1 MLGIP
6 AIPSESILWWRIR
19 EGKMC
24 FQDLAVSSGSAE
36 PSLHI
41 QGSSCTSRC
50 SYSHRAMWWQ
60 GIQGLCWF
68 VWLGQVCPFQFL
80 LLTSCLPLRR
90 SCVTPFSCSDP
101 PRTGSCALHKSSH
114 CFCTTAL
121 AHKENIF
128 LPKELAVLLAG
139 CSTCTVICQRA
150 EGVLD
155 MQVSSGIT

>member
-24 FQDLAVSSGSAE
+24 FQDLAVSSRSAE

-68 VWLGQVCPFQFL
+68 CVTGASLPISVSFAHL
-80 LLTSCLPLRR
+80 LLAFEKVLCDTFQLLWSTQDWFLCFAQKQSLTLPLLWLIRKI
-90 SCVTPFSCSDP
+90 FSSP
-101 PRTGSCALHKSSH
+101 KSLLS
-114 CFCTTAL
+114 FS
-121 AHKENIF
+121 
-128 LPKELAVLLAG
+128 LAVAHVQWYVRELR
-139 CSTCTVICQRA
+139 VY
-150 EGVLD
+150 
-155 MQVSSGIT
+155 